1 LVGGLRYVMLRK
13 VKLYGKLAKFVGQR
27 VFEVDVHTAAEAV
40 QFLIANWPALE
51 QHMANQHYKVEVGS
65 SALTLEETVYPIGS
79 DDISITPVIAGAG
92 NTGRIIL
99 GVALVATAFAT
110 GGFTLGAGAG
120 QLGLSGFKAAS
131 GVGMWAAGGAGWAM
145 AGNIGLLLV
154 LSGVAGLLTPTPTT
168 PKSEEDPQNQFSFS
182 GIQQTGRAGTAI
194 PVCYGEVLTGSVVIS
209 AGIDVTQN

>member
-1 LVGGLRYVMLRK
+1 MLRK
-13 VKLYGKLAKFVGQR
+13 INLYGKLAKFVGHR
-27 VFEVDVHTAAEAV
+27 VLEADVHNAAEAV
-40 QFLIANWPALE
+40 KFLVANWPALE

-65 SALTLEETVYPIGS
+65 SALTLEETLYPIGS

-92 NTGRIIL
+92 NVGRI
-99 GVALVATAFAT
+99 V
-110 GGFTLGAGAG
+110 LGAALIAAAIYLPGSNAVFGAG
-120 QLGLSGFKAAS
+120 GGLGFGATN
-131 GVGMWAAGGAGWAM
+131 AAGAAIFSSYAL
-145 AGNIGLLLV
+145 AGNIGIMLV
-154 LSGVAGLLTPTPTT
+154 LSGVAGLLTPTPKT